1 LGAKSATITVTSSDP
16 NSPHTITVSGEAPS
30 GKLAV
35 TGSLCF
41 GGVKAC
47 CRAERTISICN
58 IGECALHVASVA
70 FKRKNKHWK
79 LVNNPFPATV
89 APGSCLSV
97 VVRYK
102 ATEKVPIASEL
113 VITSDDPTTPVKA
126 LDVMAYTI
134 WNECGCKQRCDK
146 CRECGCNSQHDCCCE
161 GQADDCFSD
170 EDDEDER

>member
-1 LGAKSATITVTSSDP
+1 MTSSDP
-16 NSPHTITVSGEAPS
+16 NSPHTIAVSGEAPS

-47 CRAERTISICN
+47 CRAERVISICN
-58 IGECALHVASVA
+58 IGECALH
-70 FKRKNKHWK
+70 
-79 LVNNPFPATV
+79 PFPATV
-89 APGSCLSV
+89 APGSCLGV

-113 VITSDDPTTPVKA
+113 VITSDDPTTPVKT

-134 WNECGCKQRCDK
+134 WNECGCKQRCD
-146 CRECGCNSQHDCCCE
+146 
-161 GQADDCFSD
+161 
-170 EDDEDER
+170 